1 MRTLILLA
9 AFTISLGCQSATP
22 KPDSIDNAPQAG
34 TRSGQQSLTEAQ
46 RAFTRA
52 ADYSDRLARLLELEQ
67 QALALAAD
75 EPLKLGS
82 LGSAI
87 LDIYS
92 GSLTGHYAMSR
103 FYAHVDSEEAKAVHD
118 QALAELMESMQA
130 GADGS
135 RSKPYKALTLFDG
148 HTLARLDNRSAVG
161 AIYQSNA
168 TMAFG
173 YQLVTRPENG
183 PLQREFFDISALLD
197 GLDNGDTKSADTPAD
212 HTHSASDNPWIL
224 IRLLAAQMDS
234 AAQTA
239 IGRYLASVQKFDDA
253 AGWLEVAARSEN
265 VIANALLARIYWSQA
280 EDNED
285 LALRQE
291 LRERSLENYLHAIAL
306 GSADSMYTLANLY
319 INDVYGEEN
328 RAAALPLLR
337 RAADLQHP
345 ESLLYLGHL
354 YSIGRE
360 VEQDLVQADEYF
372 AEAAALNDA
381 QAVLSYGRFL
391 TSASEEQQSFSAA
404 ADIHGWLEN
413 LAKDDNA
420 EAMVLLGNLHARG
433 LGQKASNRRAVS
445 WYKKA
450 VRTDPQDGDIVNEV
464 AWTLTVSD
472 IQGLQRSGYAKKIMD
487 NLMTKNAEA
496 AQRPE
501 YLDTWAAAHA
511 ANGKFDEAIRLQNV
525 AIETATNQ
533 QRDDVIGILKTHL
546 EKFEAGATIIEK
558 AP

>member
-22 KPDSIDNAPQAG
+22 TPGSIDEMTQAD
-34 TRSGQQSLTEAQ
+34 TRSGQQTLTEAQ
-46 RAFTRA
+46 QAFTEA
-52 ADYSDRLARLLELEQ
+52 TDFSGRLQRLMELEQ

-87 LDIYS
+87 LDIYA
-92 GSLTGHYAMSR
+92 GSLTGHYAMR
-103 FYAHVDSEEAKAVHD
+103 QFYDHVDSDEAKAVHD
-118 QALAELMESMQA
+118 QALAELVESMQA

-183 PLQREFFDISALLD
+183 PLQREFFDISALLN
-197 GLDNGDTKSADTPAD
+197 GLDNGDTNSADTPPD
-212 HTHSASDNPWIL
+212 HSQSAGDNPWVL

-253 AGWLEVAARSEN
+253 ANWLQVAARSEN
-265 VIANALLARIYWSQA
+265 VVANILLARIYWSQA
-280 EDNED
+280 EDSED
-285 LALRQE
+285 PHIKQE

-306 GSADSMYTLANLY
+306 GSADAMYTLANLY

-360 VEQDLVQADEYF
+360 VDQDLVKADAYF

-381 QAVLSYGRFL
+381 QAILSYGRFL
-391 TSASEEQQSFSAA
+391 TSASDEQQTFSAA
-404 ADIHGWLEN
+404 ADLHGWLEK
-413 LAKDDNA
+413 LADDDNA

-450 VRTDPQDGDIVNEV
+450 VKADPQNGDIVNEV
-464 AWTLTVSD
+464 AWTLAVSD

-487 NLMTKNAEA
+487 NLMTNNAEA

-501 YLDTWAAAHA
+501 YIDTWAAAHA
-511 ANGKFDEAIRLQNV
+511 ANGNFDEAIRLQNV

-546 EKFEAGATIIEK
+546 EKFEAGATNIEK

>member
-9 AFTISLGCQSATP
+9 AFFISLGCQSATP
-22 KPDSIDNAPQAG
+22 TSDSINNTAQASPRPG
-34 TRSGQQSLTEAQ
+34 DFNLTEAQ
-46 RAFTRA
+46 QAFVEG
-52 ADYSDRLARLLELEQ
+52 ADFSDRLQRLMELEK

-87 LDIYS
+87 LDIYA

-103 FYAHVDSEEAKAVHD
+103 FYDHVDSEDAKAVHD
-118 QALAELMESMQA
+118 QALAELIETLKSD
-130 GADGS
+130 ADGT

-148 HTLARLDNRSAVG
+148 HTLARLNNRSAVG

-168 TMAFG
+168 IMAFG
-173 YQLVTRPENG
+173 YQMVSRPENG
-183 PLQREFFDISALLD
+183 PLQREFFDISPLLK
-197 GLDNGDTKSADTPAD
+197 GLHSGDETHTDTPPN
-212 HTHSASDNPWIL
+212 HPQSAGDNPWIL

-239 IGRYLASVQKFDDA
+239 IGRYLASVQKFEDA
-253 AGWLEVAARSEN
+253 AGWLEVAARAEN
-265 VIANALLARIYWSQA
+265 VVANVLLATIYWSQA
-280 EDNED
+280 EDSED
-285 LALRQE
+285 PGIKKE

-354 YSIGRE
+354 YSVGRE
-360 VEQDLVQADEYF
+360 VEQDLIRADQYF
-372 AEAAALNDA
+372 AQAAALNDA
-381 QAVLSYGRFL
+381 QAILSYGRFL
-391 TSASEEQQSFSAA
+391 TSASEEPQTFSAA

-413 LAKDDNA
+413 LAEDNNA

-450 VRTDPQDGDIVNEV
+450 VKANPEDGDIVNEV
-464 AWTLTVSD
+464 AWTLAVSD
-472 IQGLQRSGYAKKIMD
+472 IQGLQRSAFAKKIMD
-487 NLMTKNAEA
+487 NLMTKNADA

-501 YLDTWAAAHA
+501 YIDTWAAAHA
-511 ANGKFDEAIRLQNV
+511 ANGDFDEAIRLQNV
-525 AIETATNQ
+525 AIETATSQ